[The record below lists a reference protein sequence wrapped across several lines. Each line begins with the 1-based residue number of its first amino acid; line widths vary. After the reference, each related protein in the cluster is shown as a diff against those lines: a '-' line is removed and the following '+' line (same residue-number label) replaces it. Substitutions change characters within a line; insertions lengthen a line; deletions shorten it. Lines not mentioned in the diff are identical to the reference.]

1 MCIRDN
7 YFCILEGMA
16 DACAKANRRMEDVEL
31 VAVTKF
37 IPVERI
43 DEAVKLGIKSVGENR
58 VQELREKLEYF
69 NAQDLNVH
77 LIGQLQ
83 TNKVKYV
90 IGKVKL
96 IQSVDREELAAEISR
111 LAVRNGVVQDVLV
124 EVNIGDESQKGGV
137 PVSELS
143 HFLQLMSGMP
153 NVNTKGLM
161 CIPPAVGADEARP
174 YFAKMRKLFDD
185 LGRANLSNVEMRVLS
200 MGMSGDYTA
209 AIQEGATM
217 VRVGT
222 ALFGARK

>member
-1 MCIRDN
+1 MCIREN
-7 YFCILEGMA
+7 YFRILDGMA
-16 DACAKANRRMEDVEL
+16 DACAKANRRVEDVEL
-31 VAVTKF
+31 IAVTKYV
-37 IPVERI
+37 PVERI

-58 VQELREKLEYF
+58 VQEFREKFEYF
-69 NAQDLNVH
+69 SACNLNVH

-96 IQSVDREELAAEISR
+96 IQSVDREELAAEVSR
-111 LAVRNGVVQDVLV
+111 LAVRDGVVQDVLV
-124 EVNIGDESQKGGV
+124 EVNIGDEPQKGGV
-137 PVSELS
+137 PVSELP

-153 NVNTKGLM
+153 NVNAKGLM
-161 CIPPAVGADEARP
+161 CIPPAAGADEARP
-174 YFAKMRKLFDD
+174 YFAKMRRLFDD
-185 LGRANLSNVEMRVLS
+185 LARTNLPNVEMRVLS